1 MIFLA
6 VKGIRNCISWV
17 KVSLEHFPVPA
28 MPSGVLLLQ
37 HFVHTSCCSHLRI
50 ILGFRES
57 WAGLALHNWLKSVC
71 VDLHSH
77 FQRGDY
83 VTELI
88 LSCFQSFWKTGT
100 LGHLIIHHLQTSSL
114 IHSMIFYPILRYF
127 QDNVGMDKFA
137 AVWGLQA
144 ISSCWFYRK
153 SVTLCAWMERGE
165 KFCNFMELPLIWSL
179 LAERASS
186 LCAIASPC
194 CCHGSHCLG
203 SHSWPGQH
211 PCCCW

>member
-1 MIFLA
+1 
-6 VKGIRNCISWV
+6 
-17 KVSLEHFPVPA
+17 

-127 QDNVGMDKFA
+127 QDNVGWINLLQSGDYKPYHPAGFTGSQLPSVHEWRGERSSVISWNCPWFDHCWLSEPARCVPSPRRA
-137 AVWGLQA
+137 AVMAHTALDP
-144 ISSCWFYRK
+144 IDRK
-153 SVTLCAWMERGE
+153 SVV
-165 KFCNFMELPLIWSL
+165 
-179 LAERASS
+179 
-186 LCAIASPC
+186 
-194 CCHGSHCLG
+194 
-203 SHSWPGQH
+203 
-211 PCCCW
+211 